1 MAALKGTGRGNT
13 PLPVACRQGGAGDH
27 RATSRQMTPPVRLAN
42 PLTIPSSQLE
52 DWGPVKEPE
61 GERVGQVRGHE
72 HVSVLGGVR
81 VGVWECSPGRWRRQV
96 MEHEF
101 AHFVAGR
108 ARFIPDHGEPFDIT
122 SGDAVWFPA
131 NTTGMWDITDTLRK
145 TYVIVASRGAIRKL
159 FTLLRRM
166 SGPKA
171 KSQGLCP

>member
-1 MAALKGTGRGNT
+1 M
-13 PLPVACRQGGAGDH
+13 
-27 RATSRQMTPPVRLAN
+27 PPVRLAD

-61 GERVGQVRGHE
+61 GERIGQVRGRE
-72 HVSVLGGVR
+72 HVLVSGGVIR

-108 ARFIPDHGEPFDIT
+108 ARFIPDQGEPFDIN

-131 NTTGMWDITDTLRK
+131 DTTGIWDITETLRK
-145 TYVIVASRGAIRKL
+145 TYVIVAARGKVWKL
-159 FTLLRRM
+159 YTLLRRVNART
-166 SGPKA
+166 GPNSRVRKRSA
-171 KSQGLCP
+171 LFRGQFFRRYIRRYN